1 VEILIPYLIQVD
13 REISLLLLLLLIS
26 IGVIELMR
34 NGKISMNHADFK
46 DLRYESYLQKI
57 SRADVNSTQNTD
69 IVHHFKLQSAYETTS
84 SPIMPYTN
92 YTYVDF
98 FI

>member
-1 VEILIPYLIQVD
+1 
-13 REISLLLLLLLIS
+13 
-26 IGVIELMR
+26 MR

-46 DLRYESYLQKI
+46 DLQYESYLQKI
-57 SRADVNSTQNTD
+57 SRVDINATQNTD

-92 YTYVDF
+92 YTYVEF
-98 FI
+98 FLINRNLILFCLDMILKVSLIMYFFLHN